1 MSGPLLFSRYDP
13 SHTYL
18 ASVIQ
23 ALDQHQVR
31 VESVVLAQDL
41 LNTLLTLNKGVKVST
56 LEWVSS
62 DRIALCQTNGTVLIY
77 SPSSNSIVAELASA
91 SSVAISDFHFSP
103 LTLTAWAA
111 DINGNLYEWDLRTS
125 LLVQQFALSDMLDLS
140 EKIAKLASVMY
151 NDEVH
156 LLVGTHNV
164 YLVDIFAKSI
174 VKTFPAHVQPIIS
187 ITVVPDNADLFV
199 TAAEG
204 DRFANVYSIA
214 KGSTKAVLAA
224 QSPIHHLCLAQNL
237 SASLVAAIVEGGD
250 LELFHDPLLFD
261 VAPAESSRKKR
272 KHLALV
278 VQSKHSNAT
287 LHYLRPAEEVR
298 GPDDENL
305 AITAVGATDSV
316 LHVSWLE
323 NGSVSRFDA
332 VPWFSGLSFAL
343 TGSRTVYKSREQ
355 LKQAARAERG
365 HDSAAAK
372 HYSETHTVV
381 TEGTAFQHDLDD
393 DENDD
398 DEESL
403 ADKLQKLNGGNTKKQ
418 AEGRKKLNRHTAG
431 TLTVVLAQALRN
443 NDHTLLETVLCNR
456 DPSVIQ
462 KTINRLDASLAVVL
476 LDRLAE
482 RITRQQLRF
491 EQLNFWLK
499 WIIIIH
505 GGVLSSMPN
514 MSNKLASLHAI
525 LTKKAQQL
533 PRLLELQGRLNM
545 LQQQNT
551 LKKEILN
558 GSIAQDD
565 YDDADTDV
573 EYVEEV
579 DDAVETGLIE
589 SDSDIDMDEIDMDA
603 ADDYD
608 EIDSEHEDAAE
619 ASDDDGLSD
628 VETAVEKNDVF
639 EE

>member
-1 MSGPLLFSRYDP
+1 MSGPLLFARYDP

-41 LNTLLTLNKGVKVST
+41 LNTLLTLNKGTKVST

-62 DRIALCQTNGTVLIY
+62 DRIALCQTNGTVLMY
-77 SPSSNSIVAELASA
+77 APSSNSIVAELASA
-91 SSVAISDFHFSP
+91 ACVAISDFHFSP
-103 LTLTAWAA
+103 LTHTAWAA
-111 DINGNLYEWDLRTS
+111 DINGCLYEWDLRTNA
-125 LLVQQFALSDMLDLS
+125 LVQQLALGDMLDLS
-140 EKIAKLASVMY
+140 EKIAKVASVMY

-164 YLVDIFAKSI
+164 YLVDIFAKAI
-174 VKTFPAHVQPIIS
+174 VKTFPAHVQPIIA
-187 ITVVPDNADLFV
+187 ITVVPDNPDLFV

-214 KGSTKAVLAA
+214 KGATRAVLAA
-224 QSPIHHLCLAQNL
+224 QSPIQAVCLGQNPT
-237 SASLVAAIVEGGD
+237 ASVVAAIVEGGD
-250 LELFHDPLLFD
+250 VELFHDPLVFD
-261 VAPAESSRKKR
+261 VAPQESSRKKR

-287 LHYLRPAEEVR
+287 LHYSRPADEVR
-298 GPDDENL
+298 GPDDEHL
-305 AITAVGATDSV
+305 AVTAVGASDTV
-316 LHVSWLE
+316 LHVSWLDT
-323 NGSVSRFDA
+323 GAASRFDA
-332 VPWFSGLSFAL
+332 VPWFSGGRFAL
-343 TGSRTVYKSREQ
+343 DGSRTVYKSREQ
-355 LKQAARAERG
+355 LKQPERSERG

-381 TEGTAFQHDLDD
+381 TEGSAFQHDL
-393 DENDD
+393 ENDD
-398 DEESL
+398 DDDDDESL
-403 ADKLQKLNGGNTKKQ
+403 ADKLQKLNGGRTSKQ
-418 AEGRKKLNRHTAG
+418 AEGHKKLNRHTAG

-443 NDHTLLETVLCNR
+443 NDHSLLETVLCNR

-579 DDAVETGLIE
+579 DDAVESGLIE
-589 SDSDIDMDEIDMDA
+589 SDSDDDIDMDA

-608 EIDSEHEDAAE
+608 EIVSAE
-619 ASDDDGLSD
+619 EEEVAEVDDDDGLSD
-628 VETAVEKNDVF
+628 VETAVERNDVF